1 MQLARSALFIIA
13 ILSIIIPLTAQP
25 SHGACIEYFYGTGCP
40 HCAITGPQIEALAK
54 EENITIIQHDVYKDR
69 NEALVL
75 DRLLAERGLEQK
87 DRAIPATIIGP
98 TAIIGSK
105 DITARVQQAIAK
117 HPDATCPT
125 IQQESDIEGEQGGRD
140 SEQEFGKQTKEDTS
154 KEDTPATV
162 TTVTLTALISAA
174 FVDSINPCAIAVIII
189 LLGGL
194 LAAGDKRKA
203 LLSGLAF
210 TTSIYLSYL
219 LFGLGLL
226 SAIQL
231 SGLAGIVAKIVG
243 IGAIIIGLLNIK
255 DYLWYGSGGFVIEIP
270 RAWRPRLK
278 QSLNAITSPAGAFI
292 AGFMVCLFELPCT
305 GGPYLFILGLLADQT
320 TFMSALPLLLLYNLV
335 FVLPLL
341 AITLLLYFG
350 YTTTESA
357 NIWKERNIRS
367 LHLIAG
373 IIMTILGIA
382 ALLYA

>member
-1 MQLARSALFIIA
+1 M
-13 ILSIIIPLTAQP
+13 
-25 SHGACIEYFYGTGCP
+25 
-40 HCAITGPQIEALAK
+40 
-54 EENITIIQHDVYKDR
+54 
-69 NEALVL
+69 
-75 DRLLAERGLEQK
+75 
-87 DRAIPATIIGP
+87 
-98 TAIIGSK
+98 
-105 DITARVQQAIAK
+105 
-117 HPDATCPT
+117 
-125 IQQESDIEGEQGGRD
+125 
-140 SEQEFGKQTKEDTS
+140 
-154 KEDTPATV
+154 
-162 TTVTLTALISAA
+162 
-174 FVDSINPCAIAVIII
+174 
-189 LLGGL
+189 
-194 LAAGDKRKA
+194 
-203 LLSGLAF
+203 
-210 TTSIYLSYL
+210 
-219 LFGLGLL
+219 
-226 SAIQL
+226 
-231 SGLAGIVAKIVG
+231 AKIVG

-270 RAWRPRLK
+270 RAWRQRLK